1 MQIEIVAVGKRMP
14 DWVDQAFEDYQRRLA
29 QGLKVKLN
37 ALEASRRTATVGAER
52 GRIDEST
59 RMLAA
64 VPAGARVICL
74 DEHGKNWSTQ
84 KLSTQLANWMG
95 AGQPVSLLI
104 GGADGMTEDCLQ
116 RADQVWSLSALTL
129 PHPLVRVVVIEQ
141 LYRAW
146 SMLKNLPY
154 HRA

>member
-1 MQIEIVAVGKRMP
+1 MQIEIVAIGKRMP
-14 DWVDQAFEDYQRRLA
+14 TWVDEAFNDYQGRLNR
-29 QGLKVKLN
+29 GLKVKIK

-52 GRIDEST
+52 GRDEESS
-59 RMLAA
+59 RLLAA
-64 VPAGARVICL
+64 VPPGARVICL

-84 KLSTQLANWMG
+84 QLSIQLAGWMQE
-95 AGQPVSLLI
+95 GQSVSMLI
-104 GGADGMTEDCLQ
+104 GGADGMNRDCLQ
-116 RADQVWSLSALTL
+116 RAEKIWSLSALTL

-146 SMLKNLPY
+146 SMLNNLPY